1 MTTPLIKEFNIEDST
16 LAQFGT
22 AGPRIQSVQIADSSY
37 NVLDDLAANTG
48 STGVGTYVV
57 INGSGFDTS
66 SIVIV
71 GNTNTTLTYTQANS
85 TTFVSST
92 QLRALLPPKPT
103 GTYNLYVQN
112 GDGATGI
119 RVNGINYS
127 DFPVWPNFGSLIL
140 KPKIVNYPFSENF
153 ASTIQA
159 NTLIFS
165 VANGSTLPAN
175 TTLLANG
182 YYYGIPNTSGA
193 FTNLFLDVKDTENQ
207 NTTQYIIED
216 VGGGD
221 VNYPNTVLHVVGA
234 ERPNFSNDFSANNH
248 TFRPVGD
255 VRPTS
260 FHPFGNNWSYYFDG
274 TADYLTIADSDYLN
288 FLNLDFSVEC
298 WFLTAVTPGTVD
310 LITKRVSA
318 VGFAG
323 IRLGFTGS
331 LFPQFQATIA
341 GSAWDISLTS
351 SIAIGLGRWNHLAC
365 TRVGNVWTIY
375 VNGAVGATTTLAG
388 TIPRNATVFT
398 IGATAGG
405 TNVVGSSF
413 VSDVRV
419 QFRNSA
425 YGAAFTPPTSKLQK
439 TTDTVLLTLQDPYV
453 IDRSDRN
460 FVITKFGDVAS
471 RPYGPYGDN
480 TSYLQTTRLGSTFF
494 DGTGDYMLADPG
506 NNPDFE
512 FGTGDF
518 TIEVWVYYT
527 AAYAAASQIYDSNAN
542 GDATGTGRLALY
554 MTATNGFL
562 YVLTG
567 ASTNLITG
575 NEIPRNVWTHILV
588 ARSGTSLKAFINGRQ
603 TAATATTSVN
613 FLTKANRP
621 VIGANGFNL
630 SAPFF
635 GYMHGLRV
643 LKGRA
648 LWTANTP
655 PPTEPRDVEPNTSLL
670 MMNTYDGE
678 NNKKIVDVSKV
689 AGLTTLSAAVQA
701 SVGSFSP
708 FSPAGYSGYFD
719 GSATNIDQIQ
729 VAANTNLSLSNYDHC
744 IEWWMHPSSDQQV
757 FAIPWSYSGLA
768 TGNSGGDRY
777 YFVFSGLPQI
787 SLSFAGGSVS
797 LNSSIFNIRN
807 VNRWSHFCVTRTGNT
822 FRVFVNGV
830 LGGHTNNA
838 VTFAD
843 QAAPLSVGATTTGN
857 EQFKGWISNFRVTI
871 NSVPTLYQTTQTT
884 SNTQVFTPPTSALT
898 LEPNT
903 KLLLLADNRF
913 RDKSNNNF
921 TVTKNGDANI
931 VPFNPFKGSAVYQ
944 PHLHG
949 ASYLSDPTGA
959 SYFTSPYIKEIHDWN
974 PTTGIS
980 NYTIE
985 CWLYALALPS
995 TTTVPHII
1003 GCQSA
1008 TTTTSYW
1015 SFGIR
1020 NTGVAVFHY
1029 NNGSSQFVLGSKLV
1043 RTMEWTHL
1051 AVTIDAS
1058 TGIRVWVNGEAP
1070 PATAISGTPIA
1081 TVASTGFSVMA
1092 YNNGIMQGYISNLR
1106 INKGDIIY
1114 TANSAPPTAPVTRT
1128 ANTVLLF
1135 NFDTG
1140 GIIDYTTKHNIQTI
1154 NDPKA
1159 LPAPSKAGGT
1169 YNAYKNRY
1177 TNTAIW
1183 FDGTGDY
1190 LQIPLARSNTEN
1202 FGTGD
1207 WTIEFWVYRYGA
1219 LQQTIYDQRSAT
1231 TQNSPLIYLTTTN
1244 NVRYYIG
1251 GADRIST
1258 AAITSNTWV
1267 HVAVTR
1273 YSRNVSIY
1281 IDGTRSGPI
1290 WLDANTH
1297 SANAQLIGGTTT
1309 NQPHYGFIQD
1319 LRITK
1324 GARYTS
1330 NLENEMYQSYPLG

>member
-1 MTTPLIKEFNIEDST
+1 MPPNLIKEFNIEDST

-22 AGPRIQSVQIADSSY
+22 ASPRIQSVQITDSSY

-48 STGVGTYVV
+48 STGVGTYIVV
-57 INGSGFDTS
+57 TGSGFDTS
-66 SIVIV
+66 SIIII
-71 GNTNTTLTYTQANS
+71 GNSNLNTVSYTQANS

-92 QLRALLPPKPT
+92 QLRALIPPKAT
-103 GTYNLYVQN
+103 GFYNLYVQN
-112 GDGATGI
+112 GDGTTAVRINGI
-119 RVNGINYS
+119 RYS

-153 ASTIQA
+153 ASTTQA
-159 NTLIFS
+159 NTLIYS

-182 YYYGIPNTSGA
+182 YYYGIPNTPGA

-274 TADYLTIADSDYLN
+274 AGDYFTIADSDYLN

-310 LITKRVSA
+310 LITKRATNS
-318 VGFAG
+318 GFAG
-323 IRLGFTGS
+323 IRLGFTAT
-331 LFPQFQATIA
+331 LFPQFNATTSGAGWEIA
-341 GSAWDISLTS
+341 LVS
-351 SIAIGLGRWNHLAC
+351 SIAIQLGKWNHLAC

-388 TIPRNATVFT
+388 TIPRNPTVFS
-398 IGATAGG
+398 IGATAAG

-439 TTDTVLLTLQDPYV
+439 TTDTALLTLQDPYV
-453 IDRSDRN
+453 IDRSDRD
-460 FVITKFGDVAS
+460 FTITKFNDVAS

-480 TSYLQTTRLGSTFF
+480 TSYLETTRLGSTFF

-527 AAYAAASQIYDSNAN
+527 SAYAAASQIFDTNAS
-542 GDATGTGRLALY
+542 GDATGTGRIALY

-567 ASTNLITG
+567 SATNLIIG
-575 NEIPRNVWTHILV
+575 NQIPRNVWTHILV

-655 PPTEPRDVEPNTSLL
+655 PPTAPRDVEPNTSLL

-719 GSATNIDQIQ
+719 GSATNVDQIL

-744 IEWWMHPSSDQQV
+744 IEWWMHPTSGQQA
-757 FAIPWSYSGLA
+757 FAIPWSYSGQA
-768 TGNSGGDRY
+768 SANPGTDRY
-777 YFVFSGLPQI
+777 YFVFSGLPSI
-787 SLSFAGGSVS
+787 SLSFAGGGVG
-797 LNSSIFNIRN
+797 LQQATFNTPN
-807 VNRWSHFCVTRTGNT
+807 LNRWSHYCVTRTGNT

-830 LGGHTNNA
+830 LGSHTNNTI
-838 VTFAD
+838 TFAD
-843 QAAPLSVGATTTGN
+843 QAAPLSVGGTTTGN

-871 NSVPTLYQTTQTT
+871 NSVPTLYQTTTTT

-898 LEPNT
+898 LEANT

-913 RDKSNNNF
+913 VDKSNNNF

-974 PTTGIS
+974 PTTGIT

-985 CWLYALALPS
+985 CWLYALALPG
-995 TTTVPHII
+995 TTGVPHII

-1029 NNGSSQFVLGSKLV
+1029 NNGSSQYVLGSKLV
-1043 RTMEWTHL
+1043 RTNEWTHL
-1051 AVTIDAS
+1051 AATIDA
-1058 TGIRVWVNGEAP
+1058 TNGVRVWVNGEAP
-1070 PATAISGTPIA
+1070 PATAISGTPLA

-1092 YNNGIMQGYISNLR
+1092 YNNGIQQGYISNLR

-1219 LQQTIYDQRSAT
+1219 LQQNIYDQRTAT
-1231 TQNSPLIYLTTTN
+1231 NQNSPLVYLNTLNTIK
-1244 NVRYYIG
+1244 YYMA
-1251 GADRIST
+1251 GADRITT
-1258 AAITSNTWV
+1258 AVITSNTWI
-1267 HVAVTR
+1267 HVAV
-1273 YSRNVSIY
+1273 
-1281 IDGTRSGPI
+1281 
-1290 WLDANTH
+1290 A
-1297 SANAQLIGGTTT
+1297 
-1309 NQPHYGFIQD
+1309 
-1319 LRITK
+1319 
-1324 GARYTS
+1324 
-1330 NLENEMYQSYPLG
+1330 